1 MNESNLVQ
9 KFIWFSER
17 AILLTIALA
26 TLFASASEIIR
37 IISVKEVNL
46 SDLFLL
52 FIYAE
57 VLGMVASFYA
67 NNRIPVTLPLI
78 IAMTA
83 LTRMI
88 IQESKDLNAINIIYE
103 AIEHIEKRLSGL
115 LEPDLKE
122 ISLGSAEVQKI
133 FKVSKFGKIA
143 GSKVINGEIKSK
155 SKARI
160 IRDGVVV
167 YNGEI
172 QSIFRE
178 KNQVKEVGTGLECGI
193 SIKDFIDFKEK
204 DVIESYLAEEIQR
217 SI

>member
-1 MNESNLVQ
+1 MNMNETNMVQ

-37 IISVKEVNL
+37 IIQVQEVNL

-88 IQESKDLNAINIIYE
+88 ILQSKDLNAINIIYE
-103 AIEHIEKRLSGL
+103 ATGILILAVSAYIMT
-115 LEPDLKE
+115 LKDK
-122 ISLGSAEVQKI
+122 ISLK
-133 FKVSKFGKIA
+133 KLLL
-143 GSKVINGEIKSK
+143 
-155 SKARI
+155 
-160 IRDGVVV
+160 
-167 YNGEI
+167 
-172 QSIFRE
+172 RE
-178 KNQVKEVGTGLECGI
+178 K
-193 SIKDFIDFKEK
+193 ID
-204 DVIESYLAEEIQR
+204 ESDIPE
-217 SI
+217 